1 MNKAYI
7 LLGGNIG
14 DVRANFTKVEVF
26 LISDGI
32 KITNK
37 SSIYVTKAWGKE
49 NQPDFLNQVL
59 EIEIALNANELLTKL
74 LGIEREIGRIREEG
88 KRWLERVIDI
98 DILFFNDQTINNPPT
113 LIIPHPYIQER
124 KFTLVPLNEIIPDFV
139 HPLLKTTIKGLLTSC
154 NDPLE
159 VNKADL

>member
-1 MNKAYI
+1 MNTAYI

-49 NQPDFLNQVL
+49 NQTDFLNQVL
-59 EIEIALNANELLTKL
+59 EIEITLNANELLTKL
-74 LGIEREIGRIREEG
+74 LEFEREIGRIREEG
-88 KRWLERVIDI
+88 KKWLERAIDI
-98 DILFFNDQTINNPPT
+98 DILFFNDEIINNPPT
-113 LIIPHPYIQER
+113 LIVPHPYIQER
-124 KFTLVPLNEIIPDFV
+124 KFTLVPLAELTPNFEHPIFKKTINVLLNECI
-139 HPLLKTTIKGLLTSC
+139 
-154 NDPLE
+154 DPLE
-159 VNKADL
+159 VKKVDL

>member
-26 LISDGI
+26 LASDRV

-59 EIEIALNANELLTKL
+59 EIEVNINANSLLTRL
-74 LGIEREIGRIREEG
+74 LEIEKEIGRVREEG
-88 KRWLERVIDI
+88 KKWLERVIDI
-98 DILFFNDQTINNPPT
+98 DILFFNDEIINNSPT
-113 LIIPHPYIQER
+113 LIVPHPFIQER
-124 KFTLVPLNEIIPDFV
+124 KFTLVPLAELIPEFV
-139 HPLLKTTIKGLLTSC
+139 HPLLKTTIKGLLTGC
-154 NDPLE
+154 NDTLE
-159 VNKADL
+159 VKKADL

>member
-26 LISDGI
+26 LVSDGI

-59 EIEIALNANELLTKL
+59 GIEVDFDANSLLTRL
-74 LGIEREIGRIREEG
+74 LSIERVIGRIREEG
-88 KRWLERVIDI
+88 KKWLERVIDI
-98 DILFFNDQTINNPPT
+98 DILFFNDEIINNPPT
-113 LIIPHPYIQER
+113 LIIPHPYIPFR
-124 KFTLVPLNEIIPDFV
+124 KFTLTPLFELIPNYV
-139 HPLLKTTIKGLLTSC
+139 HPSSNKTIAELLAECK
-154 NDPLE
+154 DDLE
-159 VNKADL
+159 VKKIDL